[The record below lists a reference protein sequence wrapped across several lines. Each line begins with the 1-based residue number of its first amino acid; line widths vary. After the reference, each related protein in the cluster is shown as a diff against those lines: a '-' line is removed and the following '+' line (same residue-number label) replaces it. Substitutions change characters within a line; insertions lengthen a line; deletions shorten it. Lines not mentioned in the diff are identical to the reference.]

1 MSAYVPKQGDI
12 VWADFEP
19 SKGHEIK
26 KRRPALVIS
35 RDEYSA
41 VSPFCIV
48 CPITSTVRDHP
59 VYYTLEGY
67 QTIGQVSTQQLYTM
81 DYTNHAKRKI
91 TYKET
96 LTEEDFLVVSQL
108 VLNIFNFPV

>member
-12 VWADFEP
+12 VWVDFEP

-26 KRRPALVIS
+26 KQRPALVIS

-41 VSPFCIV
+41 VSPFCVV
-48 CPITSTVRDHP
+48 CPITSTVRDHV

-67 QTIGQVSTQQLYTM
+67 KTIGQVSTQQIYTL
-81 DYTNHAKRKI
+81 DYTTSGGRKI
-91 TYKET
+91 SYQET
-96 LTEEDFLVVSQL
+96 MSEEDFLVVSQL
-108 VLNIFNFPV
+108 VLNIFNFGV